1 MNIKVVSVEP
11 TLVKVYQVYV
21 TRNDDGTHGLD
32 TSSTLLSM
40 YRAFFVNK
48 ACKCCY
54 YMLWSLTIP
63 EKARQMMSI
72 VMFVDAPQRA
82 EPIRKEI
89 SANNNIG
96 FLPKI
101 SDSRP

>member
-1 MNIKVVSVEP
+1 
-11 TLVKVYQVYV
+11 
-21 TRNDDGTHGLD
+21 
-32 TSSTLLSM
+32 
-40 YRAFFVNK
+40 
-48 ACKCCY
+48 
-54 YMLWSLTIP
+54 
-63 EKARQMMSI
+63 MMSI